1 MELST
6 VARLNEL
13 DAAAL
18 LLDAGARVDRR
29 SPGNW
34 TALHYAACWGHD
46 HMCKLLLSR
55 GASLDARTFP
65 SSYDLD
71 PEDMARFK
79 GYTTTTDLLAA
90 VRAAGG
96 WAAYVHAPRAALLAL
111 RRELPSL
118 REHGRATPSSVR
130 VHGWLFMDT
139 PDDVFTSV
147 LQFWRSDRDS
157 DY

>member
-1 MELST
+1 
-6 VARLNEL
+6 
-13 DAAAL
+13 
-18 LLDAGARVDRR
+18 
-29 SPGNW
+29 
-34 TALHYAACWGHD
+34 
-46 HMCKLLLSR
+46 MCKLLLSR